1 MTSLADA
8 DATSEYIVERVRG
21 SAQREL
27 NTLGIVPGT
36 SVRLLRRSRGH
47 VLLAVGDS
55 RHAFRAALAWTP
67 NVGKPSLFNAL
78 TGSRALVA
86 NYPGKTV
93 ELEWGLAEH
102 DGTRVAV

>member
-8 DATSEYIVERVRG
+8 DATSEYVVERVRG

-47 VLLAVGDS
+47 VLVAVGDS
-55 RHAFRAALAWTP
+55 RYAFGEEVARS
-67 NVGKPSLFNAL
+67 V
-78 TGSRALVA
+78 LV
-86 NYPGKTV
+86 
-93 ELEWGLAEH
+93 
-102 DGTRVAV
+102 RRR